1 MISDDKKALIVRLF
15 LVEKWKIGTIA
26 RQVGVH
32 HETVQTALHE
42 QQVLPRA
49 APSRSRLVDPYM
61 PLLLQTLDKYPT
73 LCASRLY
80 QMVKE
85 RGYRGRP
92 DHFRAVVRRI
102 RPRPVAEAYQRL
114 HTLPGEQ
121 GQVDWGHFGTLRV
134 GRALR
139 RLSAFVMVL
148 SYSRQMF
155 VRFYLGQQLSLF
167 LDAHQEAFEFL
178 GGVPRVLLYD
188 NLKSVVLERQGDAI
202 RFQPALWDFAGHLG
216 YEPRP
221 VAPYRGNEK
230 GRVERAIR
238 YIRDAFF
245 AARPVADLATLNA
258 EALRFC
264 LTEVGDR
271 RHPQDRTLTVR
282 QAWEL
287 EKPRLVPLPAV
298 PYPVEECVPVQIGKT
313 PYARFDKNDYSVPH
327 DKVKRTLMVHASV
340 HQVRILEGTQLLA
353 EHPRS
358 WDQGQQVEDPAH
370 LQALKERKVQARAHR
385 GCQYLTNQVPG
396 AQVLLAELAQRG
408 ENLGSASAAL
418 LRLLDHYGPA
428 AMQQAVKEAQ
438 QQGSPSPQSVRL
450 ILERLFAA
458 RNQPAPVAVG
468 LPTDSPLRKVHVVPH
483 SLSTYDQLTQENRDD
498 DIDEDDLF

>member
-1 MISDDKKALIVRLF
+1 MISEENKALIVRLF

-26 RQVGVH
+26 RHVGVH
-32 HETVQTALHE
+32 HGTVETALHE
-42 QQVLPRA
+42 QGLLPRA

-61 PLLLQTLDKYPT
+61 PLLIQTLDKYPT
-73 LCASRLY
+73 LCASRLF

-85 RGYRGRP
+85 RGYPGRP
-92 DHFRAVVRRI
+92 DHFRAVVRSI
-102 RPRPVAEAYQRL
+102 RPQPVAEAYQRL
-114 HTLPGEQ
+114 PTLPGEQ
-121 GQVDWGHFGTLRV
+121 GQVDWGHFGTMQV
-134 GRALR
+134 GRAQR

-148 SYSRQMF
+148 SYSRQLF
-155 VRFYLGQQLSLF
+155 LRFYLGQSLSLF

-202 RFQPALWDFAGHLG
+202 RFQPTLWEFAGHYG

-245 AARPVADLATLNA
+245 AARPVQDLATLNA
-258 EALRFC
+258 QAQQFC
-264 LTEVGDR
+264 LTEAGDR

-287 EKPRLVPLPAV
+287 DRPRLVPLPAV
-298 PYPVEECVPVQIGKT
+298 PYPVEECIPVQIGKT

-327 DKVKRTLMVHASV
+327 DKVRRTLVVHASV
-340 HQVRILEGTQLLA
+340 HTVRILEGTQLLA

-370 LQALKERKVQARAHR
+370 LVALQERKAQGRAHR
-385 GCQYLTNQVPG
+385 GCQYLTSQVPG
-396 AQVLLAELAQRG
+396 VQPLLMELARRG

-428 AMQQAVKEAQ
+428 AMHAAVQEAQ
-438 QQGSPSPQSVRL
+438 QQGSPSPHSVRL

-458 RNQPAPVAVG
+458 RSQPAPVAVG
-468 LPTDSPLRKVHVVPH
+468 LPADSPLRKVHVVPH
-483 SLSTYDQLTQENRDD
+483 CLSTYDQLTQENRDD
-498 DIDEDDLF
+498 DDNDDDLF